1 MRLRNSLFRTAVDK
15 FLNRA
20 ADAAARLRTEIGQLG
35 KHATK
40 VIQLTIAR
48 PGVDAS
54 FLPRGQTPDGRAPGT
69 RSSHMTHFGWVYR

>member
-40 VIQLTIAR
+40 EIQLTIAR
-48 PGVDAS
+48 PDVDAS
-54 FLPRGQTPDGRAPGT
+54 F
-69 RSSHMTHFGWVYR
+69 YRVARPLMDAHPEREAVI